1 MDWSLHGRILKKV
14 GRGYRPS
21 VLKMIWGENP
31 CMVKLCRDGRRENGL
46 CPLCG
51 NKDGPEHFAGCTRM
65 KSQGGYDRI
74 VGNFRAK
81 LRRRNTSPVLA
92 AWLIAVMCGE
102 RPVLEREG

>member
-1 MDWSLHGRILKKV
+1 MRGILLKKV

-31 CMVKLCRDGRRENGL
+31 CMAKLCKNGRRENGM
-46 CPLCG
+46 CPLCRD
-51 NKDGPEHFAGCTRM
+51 NDVPEHFAECPRM
-65 KSQGGYDRI
+65 KSQDGYGRI

-92 AWLIAVMCGE
+92 TWLIAVMCSE